1 MSQTFSTIIILQV
14 SDQFYQFYQLNL
26 QIYLINTDYFLY
38 LLLYLDNF

>member
-14 SDQFYQFYQLNL
+14 SDQFYQLNL